1 MFNWKLPNDKLRFW
15 NISTSVYRI
24 NIYFKLFTFRV
35 QLYCESQILRVAS
48 DIWTLYTITLE
59 ESWQRRV
66 NLKPALP
73 GTMSSLLMD
82 FIKRELNK
90 SAKHAETR
98 EDYES
103 VRYLWT
109 CFRIHHIPF
118 SRNSLYC
125 MTLHAALCKLHWYSA
140 SRSKDRKHTSY

>member
-1 MFNWKLPNDKLRFW
+1 M
-15 NISTSVYRI
+15 
-24 NIYFKLFTFRV
+24 
-35 QLYCESQILRVAS
+35 AS
-48 DIWTLYTITLE
+48 DIWTLYTVTLE

-98 EDYES
+98 KDCKS
-103 VRYLWT
+103 VRYLRT
-109 CFRIHHIPF
+109 CFRIYYSSYPILQKKLVLYDPACSF
-118 SRNSLYC
+118 MKVTLIQCQSISRQE
-125 MTLHAALCKLHWYSA
+125 ALLILNNRTERLSHVQHLLITHPWFPHRAQITAGCYK
-140 SRSKDRKHTSY
+140 KQ